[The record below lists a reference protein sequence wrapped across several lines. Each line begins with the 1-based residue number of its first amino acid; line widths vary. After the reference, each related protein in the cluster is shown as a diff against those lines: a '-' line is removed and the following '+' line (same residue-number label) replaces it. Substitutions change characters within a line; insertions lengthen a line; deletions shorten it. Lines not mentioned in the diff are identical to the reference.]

1 MSRNAFLSIVLACL
15 VAAPAHAGDQE
26 FDQALQSYRSGR
38 HSDAYGRFLDLAY
51 RGDPDAARIV
61 LFMGEMGPAVFGKEW
76 ELTEDDARFMRRVAA
91 RPSLR
96 EQKAEPAG
104 DSTGRRHALLLQE
117 VAAKPEPLAV
127 RR

>member
-1 MSRNAFLSIVLACL
+1 MYRKACLSIVLACL

-26 FDQALQSYRSGR
+26 FDHALQSYRSGR

-61 LFMGEMGPAVFGKEW
+61 LFMGEMGPTVFGKEW
-76 ELTEDDARFMRRVAA
+76 ELTEEDARYLRRVAA

-96 EQKAEPAG
+96 EHKAEPAG

-117 VAAKPEPLAV
+117 VVAKPEPVAV

>member
-1 MSRNAFLSIVLACL
+1 MYRKACLSIVLACL
-15 VAAPAHAGDQE
+15 VAAPAYAGEQE
-26 FDQALQSYRSGR
+26 FDHALQSYRSGR

-61 LFMGEMGPAVFGKEW
+61 LFMGEMGPTVFGKDW

-117 VAAKPEPLAV
+117 VAARREAAAV